1 MNEQLIANTDGLTI
15 IFMLPPGPASITHR
29 LMLDI
34 SLRHV
39 TAYVNHNNGLKV
51 VQASTKEFCIS
62 RYLHKTSDTAAAFN
76 VGCVIALRCKETGL
90 DRVMWEHKWDRK
102 HKKVRVEP
110 CSNFQPRKKI
120 KHPGYYM

>member
-1 MNEQLIANTDGLTI
+1 MYKINYNKDHA
-15 IFMLPPGPASITHR
+15 FR

-39 TAYVNHNNGLKV
+39 TAYVNHNSGLKV

-62 RYLHKTSDTAAAFN
+62 RYLHKTSDAAAAFN
-76 VGCVIALRCKETGL
+76 IGRVIALRCRETGL

-102 HKKVRVEP
+102 HKKVKK
-110 CSNFQPRKKI
+110 KKI
-120 KHPGYYM
+120 LSHATFLNNQH